1 MNLMTLRIAIRA
13 LNRNKVRSGLTTL
26 GVVIGTA
33 AVIAVVAIGQ
43 GATNAM
49 QKQMASMGTNQI
61 LVFPGASSSGAISH
75 GAGSVQTLTP
85 QDEQAIVRECP
96 SAEYSA
102 VIVRARAQIVNGSTN
117 WSPNT
122 VQGCDTDFLAVREW
136 EVVEGENFT
145 EQHVRGASTVCLVGK
160 TVVEKVFDGE
170 SPVGK
175 RIRVKGLPFTVL
187 GVLAKK
193 GTNTWGQDQ
202 DDVLLMPYTTVKKK
216 VQGSQ
221 FNNVDQIVV
230 RARSAAVMER
240 LEQEIKDCLRTTHRI
255 PKNARGGWDDDF
267 QVMNATEMRDAQAN
281 MTRLMTVLLAAV
293 AFISLLVGGIGIM
306 NIMLVSVTERTREIG
321 LRMAVGARGRDIL
334 AQFLVEAIS
343 LSAMGGLV
351 GVGLGSAGALVI
363 SSMFRWPTLISP
375 VAVAVAIGFSA
386 AVGVIFG
393 LYPAWRASKLDP
405 IEALRYE

>member
-1 MNLMTLRIAIRA
+1 MNLMTFRIAIRA

-43 GATNAM
+43 GATSAM

-61 LVFPGASSSGAISH
+61 LVFPGASSSGAVNFGS
-75 GAGSVQTLTP
+75 GSVQTLTP
-85 QDEQAIVRECP
+85 QDEQSIVRECP

-102 VIVRARAQIVNGSTN
+102 VIVRARAQIVNGSIN

-136 EVVEGENFT
+136 EVVEGENFS
-145 EQHVRGASTVCLVGK
+145 EQHVRGAATVCLVGK
-160 TVVEKVFDGE
+160 TVVDKVFEGE

-230 RARSAAVMER
+230 RARSAAVMDR
-240 LEQEIKDCLRTTHRI
+240 LEQEIKDCLRVAHRI
-255 PKNARGGWDDDF
+255 PKNARGGYEDDF
-267 QVMNATEMRDAQAN
+267 QVMNATEMRDAQAS

-321 LRMAVGARGRDIL
+321 VRKAIGARRRDVL
-334 AQFLVEAIS
+334 YQFLLEAMFLS
-343 LSAMGGLV
+343 LVGGLIGVVTGLV
-351 GVGLGSAGALVI
+351 GANLVA
-363 SSMFRWPTLISP
+363 SMNGWKVVVPMS
-375 VAVAVAIGFSA
+375 AVALSFGFSA
-386 AVGVIFG
+386 VVGMFFG
-393 LYPAWRASKLDP
+393 FYPALKASRLRP
-405 IEALRYE
+405 VQALRFE

>member
-1 MNLMTLRIAIRA
+1 MTFRIAIRA

-43 GATNAM
+43 GATSAM

-61 LVFPGASSSGAISH
+61 LVFPGASSSGAVNFGS
-75 GAGSVQTLTP
+75 GSVQTLTP
-85 QDEQAIVRECP
+85 QDEQSIVRECP

-102 VIVRARAQIVNGSTN
+102 VIVRARAQIVNGSIN

-136 EVVEGENFT
+136 EVVEGENFS
-145 EQHVRGASTVCLVGK
+145 EQHVRGAATVCLVGK
-160 TVVEKVFDGE
+160 TVVDKVFEGE

-230 RARSAAVMER
+230 RARNAAAMDS
-240 LEQEIKDCLRTTHRI
+240 LEQEIKDCLRVAHRI
-255 PKNARGGWDDDF
+255 PKNARGGYEDDF
-267 QVMNATEMRDAQAN
+267 QVMNATEMRDAQAS

-334 AQFLVEAIS
+334 AQFLVEAVS
-343 LSAMGGLV
+343 LSAMGGLA
-351 GVGLGSAGALVI
+351 GVALGSAGALGVA
-363 SSMFRWPTLISP
+363 SMLRWPTLISP
-375 VAVAVAIGFSA
+375 VAVAIAIGFSA